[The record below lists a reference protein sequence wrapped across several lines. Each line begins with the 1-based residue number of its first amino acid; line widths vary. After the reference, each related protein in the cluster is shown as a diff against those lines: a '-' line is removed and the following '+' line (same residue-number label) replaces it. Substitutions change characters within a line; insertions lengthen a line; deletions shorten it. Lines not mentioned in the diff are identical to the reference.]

1 MGRLD
6 REEGK
11 EEGKEEGRV
20 REGVRLESFFRHD
33 RIPFLLQYY
42 QLNYPCSS
50 QVRLACNTAE
60 FESIKL
66 GRWCKN
72 DTVSGE
78 SGLTALA

>member
-6 REEGK
+6 GEEEK
-11 EEGKEEGRV
+11 EEGRAAGRV
-20 REGVRLESFFRHD
+20 REGVEGVRLDSFFRHD

-66 GRWCKN
+66 GR
-72 DTVSGE
+72 
-78 SGLTALA
+78 